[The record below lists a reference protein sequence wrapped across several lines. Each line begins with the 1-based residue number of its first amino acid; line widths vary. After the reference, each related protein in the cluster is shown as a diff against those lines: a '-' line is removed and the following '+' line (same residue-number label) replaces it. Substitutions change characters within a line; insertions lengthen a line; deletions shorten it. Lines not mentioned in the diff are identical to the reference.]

1 MVRPW
6 IAEREKLWNPVK
18 WKNQFPQNIQS
29 PTICNFWVYFA
40 MFEIELNTWSN
51 QWLEVPFGLK
61 TCAVML
67 LFVCFTT
74 RDWPFL
80 VVYIRQIGDLS
91 QSNLEFAGLEGDF
104 VSRNLDMLTTPSV
117 TSSFDKYV

>member
-1 MVRPW
+1 MEPSEV
-6 IAEREKLWNPVK
+6 EEPVSTK
-18 WKNQFPQNIQS
+18 YTVSYNLQ
-29 PTICNFWVYFA
+29 FWVYFA
-40 MFEIELNTWSN
+40 IFEIELNTWSN
-51 QWLEVPFGLK
+51 KWLEVPFGLK

-104 VSRNLDMLTTPSV
+104 VSSNLDMLTTPSV
-117 TSSFDKYV
+117 TSSFR